1 MILELNGTKVT
12 IVDKTLGYQGDNLVD
27 TIQVTVDKD
36 STWNYK
42 LDMYKGKSKCFD
54 SVLMTREG
62 NTCTVQLTNE
72 ILSYGGRYIFQ
83 LRGYTDTQTYHSDI
97 FESWVNA
104 SIEYQD
110 DCKQTDCGCDCKL
123 PTEFYQVEDNITEIN
138 NHPPYPGDNNKWMIW
153 DVDRHEY
160 VESDIDVISG
170 GEDYQT
176 KANLTT
182 SITAE
187 STDQQY
193 PSAKATYN
201 VIEEVKANIPQPD
214 YNQNDKTAKDYIK
227 NRPFYT
233 GDPVETVLVEES
245 TVAFTEQKGLYGAN
259 FPSTF
264 EATVGDTY
272 KVSWDGTVYECTC
285 IDSDVTLAIGNLSIV
300 GAGSDTGEPFIMGI
314 MNGEG
319 IAIFTADTSASHT
332 FSISGMVAPVITID
346 PKYLP
351 MPIPFK
357 PAGKSYLTFSSL
369 SSFTLKV
376 NDSAKH
382 WDGTLEYFA
391 SDKTWTVWDG
401 TTELSSVDNDGEYVL
416 YLRGFGNTVITG
428 SSEDYKW
435 VLTGFDIK
443 CIGNIENLL
452 NYAYVAQGE
461 SPPMADDCF
470 GNMFYNCL
478 SLTHAPELPAT
489 ELVYGCYSGMF
500 NGCRNLTHAPALP
513 ATTLM
518 SMCYHQMF
526 ANCLSLTHAPE
537 LPATTLANSCYSGMF
552 AGCRK
557 LTHAPALP
565 ATTLMSNCYHG
576 MFFSCECL
584 THIPALPATTLTSGC
599 YGQMFQNCTSL
610 KLSSTQTG
618 EYTQEYRIPSSGNGV
633 TVSSALSGMFTSTGG
648 TFTGTPTINRTYY
661 LSSDNIVVRET
672 EIATL
677 NGYVGSMIND
687 AIQAAKPDIVT
698 PTAESTDTQA
708 ASAKAVWNMIGGGGS
723 GTDISLG
730 ITGASVGEI
739 IKVKAVDDSGKPTAW
754 EAAQMLSGSGKA
766 KSQILINQE
775 ITELTAS
782 LSVSLEHDFHNL
794 TAIIDGG
801 SEGVALTAG
810 SDGTAIASK
819 IALLIDTTS
828 FGFNLRKVAYTDT
841 STAAWQ
847 SRMMGAEW
855 SDDLSVFKRG
865 FAVEIA
871 VGNSTKAYYFP
882 FGGAGAMYGTLGT
895 DDNSPK
901 AGKTANIVVNGA
913 YLNVG
918 TRVVLWGEY
927 YE

>member
-1 MILELNGTKVT
+1 MILELKGTKVT

-54 SVLMTREG
+54 SVLMVREG
-62 NTCTVQLTNE
+62 NICTVQLTNE
-72 ILSYGGRYIFQ
+72 ILSYGGRYVFQ

-123 PTEFYQVEDNITEIN
+123 PTEFYQVEDNVTEIN

-153 DVDRHEY
+153 DVNKHEY
-160 VESDIDVISG
+160 VESDIEVIAG

-187 STDQQY
+187 STDEQY
-193 PSAKATYN
+193 PSAKATYDA
-201 VIEEVKANIPQPD
+201 IEEAKADILQPD
-214 YNQNDKTAKDYIK
+214 YNQNDETAKDYIK

-233 GDPVETVLVEES
+233 GDPVETVFVKES
-245 TVAFTEQKGLYGAN
+245 TVAFTDQDGMYLAE

-285 IDSDVTLAIGNLSIV
+285 VDLNGFLTIGNPAII
-300 GAGSDTGEPFIMGI
+300 GGGSDTGEPFIMNIINGAGI
-314 MNGEG
+314 V
-319 IAIFTADTSASHT
+319 IFTADTSASHT
-332 FSISGMVAPVITID
+332 FSISRMIAPVVTID

-369 SSFTLKV
+369 SSFTLKIY
-376 NDSAKH
+376 DATKH

-416 YLRGFGNTVITG
+416 YLRGFRNTVITG

-435 VLTGFDIK
+435 VLTGAGIK

-461 SPPMADDCF
+461 NPPMADDCF
-470 GNMFYNCL
+470 GNMFND
-478 SLTHAPELPAT
+478 
-489 ELVYGCYSGMF
+489 
-500 NGCRNLTHAPALP
+500 
-513 ATTLM
+513 
-518 SMCYHQMF
+518 
-526 ANCLSLTHAPE
+526 CLSLTHAPE

-557 LTHAPALP
+557 LTHAPTLP
-565 ATTLMSNCYHG
+565 ATTLMSSCYHG

-584 THIPALPATTLTSGC
+584 THIPALPATTLTSDC
-599 YGQMFQNCTSL
+599 YGQMFQNCISL
-610 KLSSTQTG
+610 KLSSTKTD
-618 EYTQEYRIPSSGNGV
+618 EYTQEYRIPSSGEGV
-633 TVSSALSGMFTSTGG
+633 AIFNNALTSMFTSTGG
-648 TFTGTPTINRTYY
+648 TFTGTPTINTTYY

-672 EIATL
+672 ETATL
-677 NGYVGSMIND
+677 NGYVGSMID
-687 AIQAAKPDIVT
+687 ANV
-698 PTAESTDTQA
+698 
-708 ASAKAVWNMIGGGGS
+708 
-723 GTDISLG
+723 SLG
-730 ITGASVGEI
+730 VTGASVGDI

-754 EAAQMLSGSGKA
+754 EAVTAKLPNPNALTFTGAVTGSYDGSEPLTVEIPSGGSG
-766 KSQILINQE
+766 
-775 ITELTAS
+775 
-782 LSVSLEHDFHNL
+782 
-794 TAIIDGG
+794 G
-801 SEGVALTAG
+801 SAEPGY
-810 SDGTAIASK
+810 K
-819 IALLIDTTS
+819 DTTTLFDVTLDDTTGGLKQYEYDVS
-828 FGFNLRKVAYTDT
+828 GIEKTDVIIINILFSESYSGLIYVRNQDDKALALET
-841 STAAWQ
+841 PN
-847 SRMMGAEW
+847 GAKGMVIG
-855 SDDLSVFKRG
+855 L
-865 FAVEIA
+865 
-871 VGNSTKAYYFP
+871 KAMNGRYMHSCVY
-882 FGGAGAMYGTLGT
+882 
-895 DDNSPK
+895 S
-901 AGKTANIVVNGA
+901 ANISARVDAPLSLFYGQLNGA
-913 YLNVG
+913 SGFERPKTPDTITKLKFILVNNPFVSG
-918 TRVVLWGEY
+918 TRIRAYRW
-927 YE
+927 